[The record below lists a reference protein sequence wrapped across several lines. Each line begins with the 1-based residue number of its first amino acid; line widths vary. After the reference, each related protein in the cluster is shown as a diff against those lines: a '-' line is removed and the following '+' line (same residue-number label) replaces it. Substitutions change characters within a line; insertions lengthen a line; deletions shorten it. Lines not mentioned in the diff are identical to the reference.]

1 MHPKFWTEIWRCF
14 LLKYTFG
21 IKLNTVLMVVHDNL
35 SLHEVSRI
43 TGIDRSLLREWLNLY
58 KNHGTKYLK
67 PGINS
72 YSYEFKLKVI
82 DYLHSNNIS
91 YRKAS
96 GIFGIRCSTTVRNWD
111 LIFNKHG
118 SGGLMVKKKTNAE
131 KSDVTK
137 KSRPKKE
144 LSDKDKLLEELEYLR
159 MENEYLKKLN
169 ALVQIRIARENGKK

>member
-1 MHPKFWTEIWRCF
+1 MSGCF
-14 LLKYTFG
+14 PIVG
-21 IKLNTVLMVVHDNL
+21 
-35 SLHEVSRI
+35 S
-43 TGIDRSLLREWLNLY
+43 
-58 KNHGTKYLK
+58 
-67 PGINS
+67 
-72 YSYEFKLKVI
+72 LKVI
-82 DYLHSNNIS
+82 IGVKRKQDMHSNNIS

-169 ALVQIRIARENGKK
+169 ALVQIRIVRENGKK

>member
-1 MHPKFWTEIWRCF
+1 M
-14 LLKYTFG
+14 LKYTFG
-21 IKLNTVLMVVHDNL
+21 IKLNTVLMVVHDKL

-131 KSDVTK
+131 RSDVTK

-169 ALVQIRIARENGKK
+169 ALVQIRIVRENGKK